1 MSFFVAH
8 TIKFFKNHKWFL
20 KFIKKGL
27 SALVKRKNF
36 IIKASTIQLKGKVN
50 GVDKAKSSI
59 INSRKPVPLIQ
70 IGSPIN
76 YAETTA
82 FTPDGT
88 LNIKVWVEYHKLNY
102 AKRTTK
108 NKIQKNKKR

>member
-1 MSFFVAH
+1 LITSQKKTAKLISFFVAH
-8 TIKFFKNHKWFL
+8 SIKWFL

-36 IIKASTIQLKGKVN
+36 IIKASTIQLKGRVN
-50 GVDKAKSSI
+50 GVDRAKSST
-59 INSRKPVPLIQ
+59 INSRKRVPLIQ

-88 LNIKVWVEYHKLNY
+88 LNIKV
-102 AKRTTK
+102 
-108 NKIQKNKKR
+108 